1 MELVLPYAFCKLHG
15 IALVND
21 NKASTL
27 HYSGELNPKII
38 SNIQHLFNEKIETK
52 NYQINDFESFLTEIY
67 SDKSSDYDLDNLD
80 QLNLENLA
88 NSIQPS
94 DDLLDDKNKG
104 PIIKLI
110 NATITKAIKARA
122 SDIHLEPFENNLTI
136 RFRVDGV
143 LKEVLKY
150 QKNITQMIISRIKIM
165 SNLDISERR
174 LPQDGRISIN
184 IGKKEVDLRV
194 STLPSS
200 FGERVVLRILEKDK
214 SNLELESLGFSN
226 EIQTKFKNALSKN
239 EGIILV
245 TGPTGSG
252 KTTTLYSGLKNIS
265 DRSQNILTIEDPV
278 EYALNGI
285 GQTQVN
291 SKTGLTF
298 AKGLRAILRQ
308 DPDVVMV
315 GEIRDKETAD
325 IAIQASLTGHLVLS
339 TVHTTSAVNAITRL
353 RDMGIESFLLSSS
366 LRSIISQR
374 LVRRLCNNCKEEV
387 APSSEAI
394 KLFNLKNNSKV
405 FTARGCEECSFSG
418 FQGRIAIAECIQVDS
433 ITRDLIHQKASESK
447 IVDHVFKDQPSID
460 EASRELIISGIT
472 SCEEIIRL
480 NNLKEDASL

>member
-15 IALVND
+15 IALVID
-21 NKASTL
+21 NKVSTL

-52 NYQINDFESFLTEIY
+52 NHQINDFESFLTEIY
-67 SDKSSDYDLDNLD
+67 SDKSSNYDLDNLD

-110 NATITKAIKARA
+110 NATITRAIKARA

-214 SNLELESLGFSN
+214 SHLELGSLGFSN
-226 EIQTKFKNALSKN
+226 DIQTKFKNALPCWA
-239 EGIILV
+239 G
-245 TGPTGSG
+245 G
-252 KTTTLYSGLKNIS
+252 
-265 DRSQNILTIEDPV
+265 
-278 EYALNGI
+278 
-285 GQTQVN
+285 
-291 SKTGLTF
+291 
-298 AKGLRAILRQ
+298 ILR
-308 DPDVVMV
+308 
-315 GEIRDKETAD
+315 
-325 IAIQASLTGHLVLS
+325 
-339 TVHTTSAVNAITRL
+339 
-353 RDMGIESFLLSSS
+353 
-366 LRSIISQR
+366 
-374 LVRRLCNNCKEEV
+374 
-387 APSSEAI
+387 
-394 KLFNLKNNSKV
+394 
-405 FTARGCEECSFSG
+405 
-418 FQGRIAIAECIQVDS
+418 
-433 ITRDLIHQKASESK
+433 
-447 IVDHVFKDQPSID
+447 DHFFK
-460 EASRELIISGIT
+460 
-472 SCEEIIRL
+472 
-480 NNLKEDASL
+480 